1 MNPIFIYIIKVN
13 VAIAL
18 FYLLYRI
25 LFVRDTFFMVRR
37 IYLLLSVVV
46 SFAYPAIRLSESYI
60 AHSAVST
67 QMLRYVLLPEFE
79 VMPNNANIATPLW
92 QSAGNV
98 MLYLYIFVASMLLL
112 RMLLQF
118 ASLMRIRKSCTRN
131 IILGVNVYASN
142 QSFSPFSFF
151 DMIVINPNLHSQ
163 SEQSEILAHEQ
174 THVKQ
179 KHSYDVVLFEMLC
192 IVLWF
197 NLFVWLTKREV
208 RHNLEYLADKNVITQ
223 GFDSKSYQYHLLQL
237 SYHTPSLFLTNK
249 FNILPLKKRIVM
261 MNRSKSPRIL
271 ASKYLLIVPIL
282 FSLVFLSNAESF
294 IQSASSL
301 NLEVDTKI
309 SKNQLAP
316 LQAAASNE
324 APSLETTNAAVAT
337 NNDTP
342 IKQIVE
348 TKPLPEVVVVSYGT
362 AATDD
367 KKTKTKA
374 PEKSINEKVVFQDV
388 EQMPQFPGGDNGLFK
403 YLAES
408 IRYPVDAQESGIQGR
423 VICQFVIDE
432 NGQVN
437 DVKVVR
443 GVDASLDAEAI
454 RVIKAMPKWTPAIH
468 RGKNVSVQYTLPINF
483 RLDSGKNETAYKPL
497 IVIDGK
503 PMPADFDTS
512 SIDPNKIA
520 EVKVEKAKDSDER
533 LALMLKYGERAAGG
547 VIHITL
553 KK

>member
-1 MNPIFIYIIKVN
+1 MLL
-13 VAIAL
+13 AIAM

-60 AHSAVST
+60 AQSAVST

-79 VMPNNANIATPLW
+79 VMPSNTNIATPLW
-92 QSAGNV
+92 QSAGSV

-112 RMLLQF
+112 RMLLQL
-118 ASLMRIRKSCTRN
+118 ASLMRIRKSCTRTLVQG
-131 IILGVNVYASN
+131 INVFASN
-142 QSFSPFSFF
+142 HAISPFSFF

-163 SEQSEILAHEQ
+163 SEQLEVLAHEQ

-179 KHSYDVVLFEMLC
+179 KHSYDVVLFEIVC
-192 IVLWF
+192 IGLWF
-197 NLFVWLTKREV
+197 NPFVWLTKREV
-208 RHNLEYLADKNVITQ
+208 RHNLEYLADKNVLTQ

-294 IQSASSL
+294 IQSASEL
-301 NLEVDTKI
+301 NLEMDTKF
-309 SKNQLAP
+309 SKSELAP
-316 LQAAASNE
+316 LQAATSIE
-324 APSLETTNAAVAT
+324 APSPETTNAAVAT
-337 NNDTP
+337 SNDMP
-342 IKQIVE
+342 IAQNAAPKA
-348 TKPLPEVVVVSYGT
+348 LPEVVVVSYGT
-362 AATDD
+362 VATDD
-367 KKTKTKA
+367 KKAKTEA
-374 PEKSINEKVVFQDV
+374 PEKTNNDKVVFQVV

-423 VICQFVIDE
+423 VICQFIIDE

-443 GVDASLDAEAI
+443 SVDASLDAEAI
-454 RVIKAMPKWTPAIH
+454 RVIKAMPKWTPGQQ
-468 RGKNVSVQYTLPINF
+468 RGKSVSVQYTLPINF
-483 RLDSGKNETAYKPL
+483 RLDAGKNETAFKPL
-497 IVIDGK
+497 IVVDGK

-512 SIDPNKIA
+512 SIEANKIA
-520 EVKVEKAKDSDER
+520 EVKVEKAKDNDER
-533 LALMLKYGERAAGG
+533 LALILKYGERAAGG
-547 VIHITL
+547 VVHITL

>member
-13 VAIAL
+13 VAIVL

-46 SFAYPAIRLSESYI
+46 SFVYPAIRLSESYI

-142 QSFSPFSFF
+142 QSISPFSFF

-197 NLFVWLTKREV
+197 NPFVWLTKREV

-237 SYHTPSLFLTNK
+237 SYYTPSLFLTNK
-249 FNILPLKKRIVM
+249 FNILPLKKRIFM

-309 SKNQLAP
+309 SKNQLAS

>member
-1 MNPIFIYIIKVN
+1 MNPLFIYIIKVN
-13 VAIAL
+13 VAIAM

-60 AHSAVST
+60 AQSAVST

-79 VMPNNANIATPLW
+79 VMPSNTNIATPLW
-92 QSAGNV
+92 QSAGSV

-112 RMLLQF
+112 RMLLQL
-118 ASLMRIRKSCTRN
+118 ASLMRIRKSCTRTLVQG
-131 IILGVNVYASN
+131 INVYASN
-142 QSFSPFSFF
+142 QAISPFSFF

-163 SEQSEILAHEQ
+163 SEQSEVLAHEQ

-179 KHSYDVVLFEMLC
+179 KHSYDVVLFEIVC
-192 IVLWF
+192 IGLWF
-197 NLFVWLTKREV
+197 NPFVWLTKREV
-208 RHNLEYLADKNVITQ
+208 RHNLEYLADKNVLTQ

-237 SYHTPSLFLTNK
+237 SYHTRSLFLTNK

-294 IQSASSL
+294 IQSASEL
-301 NLEVDTKI
+301 NLEMDTKF
-309 SKNQLAP
+309 SKSELAP
-316 LQAAASNE
+316 LQAATTIE
-324 APSLETTNAAVAT
+324 APSPETTNAT
-337 NNDTP
+337 MTTSNDMP
-342 IKQIVE
+342 IAQNAAPKA
-348 TKPLPEVVVVSYGT
+348 LPEVVVVSYGT
-362 AATDD
+362 VATDD
-367 KKTKTKA
+367 KKAKTEA
-374 PEKSINEKVVFQDV
+374 PEKTNNDKVVFQVV

-408 IRYPVDAQESGIQGR
+408 IKYPVVAQESGIQGR
-423 VICQFVIDE
+423 VICQFIIDE

-443 GVDASLDAEAI
+443 SVDASLDAEAI
-454 RVIKAMPKWTPAIH
+454 RVIKAMPKWTPGQQ
-468 RGKNVSVQYTLPINF
+468 RGKSVSVQYTLPINF
-483 RLDSGKNETAYKPL
+483 RLDAGKNETAFKPL
-497 IVIDGK
+497 IIVDGK

-512 SIDPNKIA
+512 SIEANKIA
-520 EVKVEKAKDSDER
+520 EVKVEKAKDNDER
-533 LALMLKYGERAAGG
+533 LALILKYGERAAGG
-547 VIHITL
+547 VVHITL

>member
-1 MNPIFIYIIKVN
+1 MNPLFIYIIKVN
-13 VAIAL
+13 VAIAM

-60 AHSAVST
+60 AQSAVST

-79 VMPNNANIATPLW
+79 VMPSNTNIATPLW
-92 QSAGNV
+92 QSAGSV

-112 RMLLQF
+112 RMLLQL
-118 ASLMRIRKSCTRN
+118 ASLMRIRKSCTRTLVQG
-131 IILGVNVYASN
+131 INVYASN
-142 QSFSPFSFF
+142 QAISPFSFF

-163 SEQSEILAHEQ
+163 SEQSEVLAHEQ

-179 KHSYDVVLFEMLC
+179 KHSYDVVLFEIVC
-192 IVLWF
+192 IGLWF
-197 NLFVWLTKREV
+197 NPFVWLTKREV
-208 RHNLEYLADKNVITQ
+208 RHNLEYLADKNVLTQ

-294 IQSASSL
+294 IQSASEL
-301 NLEVDTKI
+301 NLEMDTKF
-309 SKNQLAP
+309 SKSELAP
-316 LQAAASNE
+316 LQAATTIE
-324 APSLETTNAAVAT
+324 APSPETTNAAVAT
-337 NNDTP
+337 SNDMP
-342 IKQIVE
+342 IAQNAAPKA
-348 TKPLPEVVVVSYGT
+348 LPEVVVVSYGT

-367 KKTKTKA
+367 KKAKTEA
-374 PEKSINEKVVFQDV
+374 PEKTNNDKVVFQVV

-408 IRYPVDAQESGIQGR
+408 IKYPVVAQESGIQGR
-423 VICQFVIDE
+423 VICQFIIDE

-443 GVDASLDAEAI
+443 SVDASLDAEAI
-454 RVIKAMPKWTPAIH
+454 RVIKAMPKWTPGQQ
-468 RGKNVSVQYTLPINF
+468 RGKSVSVQYTLPINF
-483 RLDSGKNETAYKPL
+483 RLDAGKNETAFKPL
-497 IVIDGK
+497 IIVDGK

-512 SIDPNKIA
+512 SIEANKIA
-520 EVKVEKAKDSDER
+520 EVKVEKAKDNDER
-533 LALMLKYGERAAGG
+533 LALILKYGERAAGG
-547 VIHITL
+547 VVHITL

>member
-1 MNPIFIYIIKVN
+1 MNPLFIYIIKVN
-13 VAIAL
+13 VAIAM

-60 AHSAVST
+60 AQSAVST

-79 VMPNNANIATPLW
+79 VMPSNTNIATPLW
-92 QSAGNV
+92 QSAGSV

-112 RMLLQF
+112 RMLLQL
-118 ASLMRIRKSCTRN
+118 ASLMRIRKSCTRTLVQG
-131 IILGVNVYASN
+131 INVFASN
-142 QSFSPFSFF
+142 QAISPFSFF

-163 SEQSEILAHEQ
+163 SEQSEVLAHEQ

-179 KHSYDVVLFEMLC
+179 KHSYDVVLFEIVC
-192 IVLWF
+192 IGLWF
-197 NLFVWLTKREV
+197 NPFVWLTKREV
-208 RHNLEYLADKNVITQ
+208 RHNLEYLADKNVLTQ

-294 IQSASSL
+294 IQSASEL
-301 NLEVDTKI
+301 NLEMDTKF
-309 SKNQLAP
+309 SKSELAP
-316 LQAAASNE
+316 LQAATTIE
-324 APSLETTNAAVAT
+324 APSPETTNAAVAT
-337 NNDTP
+337 SNDMP
-342 IKQIVE
+342 KAQNAA
-348 TKPLPEVVVVSYGT
+348 PEVVVVSYGT

-367 KKTKTKA
+367 KKAKTEA
-374 PEKSINEKVVFQDV
+374 PEKTNNDKVVFQVV

-423 VICQFVIDE
+423 VICQFIIDE

-443 GVDASLDAEAI
+443 SVDASLDAEAI
-454 RVIKAMPKWTPAIH
+454 RVIKAMPKWIPGQQ
-468 RGKNVSVQYTLPINF
+468 RGKSVSVQYTLPINF
-483 RLDSGKNETAYKPL
+483 RLDAGKNETTFKPL
-497 IVIDGK
+497 IVVDGK

-512 SIDPNKIA
+512 SIEANKIA
-520 EVKVEKAKDSDER
+520 EVKVEKAKDNDER
-533 LALMLKYGERAAGG
+533 LALILKYGERAAGG
-547 VIHITL
+547 VVHITL

>member
-1 MNPIFIYIIKVN
+1 MNPLFIYIIKVN
-13 VAIAL
+13 VAIAM

-60 AHSAVST
+60 AQSAVST

-79 VMPNNANIATPLW
+79 VMSSNTNIATPLW
-92 QSAGNV
+92 QSAGSV

-112 RMLLQF
+112 RMLLQL
-118 ASLMRIRKSCTRN
+118 ASLMRIRKSCTRTLVQG
-131 IILGVNVYASN
+131 INVYASN
-142 QSFSPFSFF
+142 QAISPFSFF

-163 SEQSEILAHEQ
+163 SEQSEVLAHEQ

-179 KHSYDVVLFEMLC
+179 KHSYDVVLFEIVC
-192 IVLWF
+192 IGLWF
-197 NLFVWLTKREV
+197 NPFVWLTKREV
-208 RHNLEYLADKNVITQ
+208 RHNLEYLADKNVLTQ

-294 IQSASSL
+294 IQSASEL
-301 NLEVDTKI
+301 NLEMDTKF
-309 SKNQLAP
+309 SKSELAP
-316 LQAAASNE
+316 LQAATTIE
-324 APSLETTNAAVAT
+324 APSPETTNAAVAT
-337 NNDTP
+337 SNDMP
-342 IKQIVE
+342 IAQNAAPKA
-348 TKPLPEVVVVSYGT
+348 LPEVVVVSYGT
-362 AATDD
+362 VATDD
-367 KKTKTKA
+367 KKAKTEA
-374 PEKSINEKVVFQDV
+374 PEKTNNDKVVFQVV

-423 VICQFVIDE
+423 VICQFIIDE

-443 GVDASLDAEAI
+443 SVDASLDAEAI
-454 RVIKAMPKWTPAIH
+454 RVIKAMPKWTPGQQ
-468 RGKNVSVQYTLPINF
+468 RGKSVSVQYTLPINF
-483 RLDSGKNETAYKPL
+483 RLDAGKNETAFKPL
-497 IVIDGK
+497 IIVDGK

-512 SIDPNKIA
+512 SIEANKIA
-520 EVKVEKAKDSDER
+520 EVKVEKAKDNDER
-533 LALMLKYGERAAGG
+533 LALILKYGERAAGG
-547 VIHITL
+547 VVHITL

>member
-151 DMIVINPNLHSQ
+151 DMIVIKPNLHSQ

>member
-13 VAIAL
+13 VAIVL

-79 VMPNNANIATPLW
+79 VMQNNANIATPLW

-142 QSFSPFSFF
+142 QSISPFSFF

-197 NLFVWLTKREV
+197 NPFVWLTKREV

-388 EQMPQFPGGDNGLFK
+388 EQMP
-403 YLAES
+403 
-408 IRYPVDAQESGIQGR
+408 
-423 VICQFVIDE
+423 
-432 NGQVN
+432 
-437 DVKVVR
+437 
-443 GVDASLDAEAI
+443 
-454 RVIKAMPKWTPAIH
+454 
-468 RGKNVSVQYTLPINF
+468 
-483 RLDSGKNETAYKPL
+483 
-497 IVIDGK
+497 
-503 PMPADFDTS
+503 
-512 SIDPNKIA
+512 
-520 EVKVEKAKDSDER
+520 
-533 LALMLKYGERAAGG
+533 
-547 VIHITL
+547 
-553 KK
+553 

>member
-1 MNPIFIYIIKVN
+1 MNPLFIYIIKVN
-13 VAIAL
+13 VAIAM

-60 AHSAVST
+60 AQSAVST

-79 VMPNNANIATPLW
+79 VMPSNTNIATPLW
-92 QSAGNV
+92 QSAGSV

-112 RMLLQF
+112 RMLLQL
-118 ASLMRIRKSCTRN
+118 ASLMRIRKSCTRTLVQG
-131 IILGVNVYASN
+131 INVYASN
-142 QSFSPFSFF
+142 QAISPFSFF

-163 SEQSEILAHEQ
+163 SEQSEVLAHEQ

-179 KHSYDVVLFEMLC
+179 KHSYDVVLFEIVC
-192 IVLWF
+192 IGLWF
-197 NLFVWLTKREV
+197 NPFVWLTKREV
-208 RHNLEYLADKNVITQ
+208 RHNLEYLADKNVLTQ

-294 IQSASSL
+294 IQSASQL
-301 NLEVDTKI
+301 NLEMDTKF
-309 SKNQLAP
+309 SKSELAP
-316 LQAAASNE
+316 LQAATTIE
-324 APSLETTNAAVAT
+324 APSPETTNAAVAT
-337 NNDTP
+337 SNDMP
-342 IKQIVE
+342 IAQNAAPKA
-348 TKPLPEVVVVSYGT
+348 LPEVVVVSYGT
-362 AATDD
+362 VATDD
-367 KKTKTKA
+367 KKAKTEA
-374 PEKSINEKVVFQDV
+374 PEKTNNDKVVFQVV

-423 VICQFVIDE
+423 VICQFIIDE

-443 GVDASLDAEAI
+443 SVDASLDAEAI
-454 RVIKAMPKWTPAIH
+454 RVIKAMPKWTPGQQ
-468 RGKNVSVQYTLPINF
+468 RGKSVSVQYTLPINF
-483 RLDSGKNETAYKPL
+483 RLDAGKNETAFKPL
-497 IVIDGK
+497 IIVDGK

-512 SIDPNKIA
+512 SIEANKIA
-520 EVKVEKAKDSDER
+520 EVKVEKAKDNDER
-533 LALMLKYGERAAGG
+533 LALILKYGERAAGG
-547 VIHITL
+547 VVHITL

>member
-1 MNPIFIYIIKVN
+1 MNPLFIYIIKVN
-13 VAIAL
+13 VAIAM

-60 AHSAVST
+60 AQSAVST

-79 VMPNNANIATPLW
+79 VMPSNANIATPLW
-92 QSAGNV
+92 QSAGSV

-112 RMLLQF
+112 RMLLQL
-118 ASLMRIRKSCTRN
+118 ASLMRIRKSCTRTLVQG
-131 IILGVNVYASN
+131 INVYASN
-142 QSFSPFSFF
+142 QAISPFSFF

-163 SEQSEILAHEQ
+163 SEQSEVLAHEQ

-179 KHSYDVVLFEMLC
+179 KHSYDVVLFEIVC
-192 IVLWF
+192 IGLWF
-197 NLFVWLTKREV
+197 NPFVWLTKREV
-208 RHNLEYLADKNVITQ
+208 RHNLEYLADKNVLTQ

-294 IQSASSL
+294 IQSASEL
-301 NLEVDTKI
+301 NLEMDTKF
-309 SKNQLAP
+309 SKSELAP
-316 LQAAASNE
+316 LQAATTIE
-324 APSLETTNAAVAT
+324 APSPETTNAAVAT
-337 NNDTP
+337 SNDMP
-342 IKQIVE
+342 IAQNAAPKA
-348 TKPLPEVVVVSYGT
+348 LPEVVVVSYGT
-362 AATDD
+362 VATDD
-367 KKTKTKA
+367 KKAKTEA
-374 PEKSINEKVVFQDV
+374 PEKTNNDKVVFQVV

-423 VICQFVIDE
+423 VICQFIIDE

-443 GVDASLDAEAI
+443 SVDASLDAEAI
-454 RVIKAMPKWTPAIH
+454 RVIKAMPKWTPGQQ
-468 RGKNVSVQYTLPINF
+468 RGKSVSVQYTLPINF
-483 RLDSGKNETAYKPL
+483 RLDAGKNETAFKPL
-497 IVIDGK
+497 IVVDGK

-512 SIDPNKIA
+512 SIEANKIA
-520 EVKVEKAKDSDER
+520 EVKVEKAKDNDER
-533 LALMLKYGERAAGG
+533 LALILKYGERAAGG
-547 VIHITL
+547 VVHIKL